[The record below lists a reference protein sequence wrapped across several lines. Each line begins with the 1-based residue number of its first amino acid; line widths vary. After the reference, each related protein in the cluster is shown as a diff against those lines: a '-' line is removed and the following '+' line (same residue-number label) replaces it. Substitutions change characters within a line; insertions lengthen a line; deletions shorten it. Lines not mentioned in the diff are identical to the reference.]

1 MGILTNKTIM
11 NENLN
16 LVEILK
22 DCPNGTKLYSPIYGD
37 VELVDVLRNEEET
50 YPIEIKI
57 SDYLT
62 DKFSKDGRI
71 FAEYNGECM
80 LFPSKEQRDWSKFK
94 QLVKPKFKVGD
105 KIVNILGKRMGASG
119 SYGIISEIT
128 DDKYIFT
135 DTSYAFIRNQ
145 DGWELVPD
153 KKPKFDP
160 NTLNPFDKVLA
171 RNDREEWICTFFSHL
186 VKDEETYPYA
196 CGYDMFTYCIPY
208 NDDTKH
214 LVGKT
219 KEAPE
224 FYRYWED

>member
-1 MGILTNKTIM
+1 M

-37 VELVDVLRNEEET
+37 VELVDVLRNEEEI
-50 YPIEIKI
+50 YPIEIKM

-71 FAEYNGECM
+71 FTEYNGECM

-94 QLVKPKFKVGD
+94 QFVKPKFKVGD

-119 SYGIISEIT
+119 SYGVISEIT
-128 DDKYIFT
+128 DDKYFFT
-135 DTSYAFIRNQ
+135 DSSYAFIRNQ

-160 NTLNPFDKVLA
+160 KTLKPFDKVLA
-171 RNDREEWICTFFSHL
+171 RNEKNEYWWCTFFSRIRNVERARYKYVTTDDSH
-186 VKDEETYPYA
+186 K
-196 CGYDMFTYCIPY
+196 YCIPY

-214 LVGKT
+214 LVGT
-219 KEAPE
+219 ADEAPE
-224 FYRYWED
+224 FYRYWEE

>member
-1 MGILTNKTIM
+1 M

-22 DCPNGTKLYSPIYGD
+22 DCPKGTKLYSPIYGD
-37 VELVDVLRNEEET
+37 VELEELFQDKDKL
-50 YPIEIKI
+50 YPIRVKLR
-57 SDYLT
+57 DNALDDFT
-62 DKFSKDGRI
+62 KDGRI
-71 FAEYNGECM
+71 NADYDGECII
-80 LFPSKEQRDWSKFK
+80 FPSREQRDWSKFK

-171 RNDREEWICTFFSHL
+171 RDEKNEYWRCTFFSRIR
-186 VKDEETYPYA
+186 EEQIRYKYVTTNDSYK
-196 CGYDMFTYCIPY
+196 YCIPY

-214 LVGKT
+214 LVGT
-219 KEAPE
+219 ADEAPE
-224 FYRYWED
+224 YYRYLED